1 MISVPLD
8 SETET
13 RLNLEFVPEIK
24 DLDFRDVIKVTINH
38 KNINLSVGETNILE
52 FVVDSERL
60 IDELFKHKLEAEP
73 EFLKKSLSYSF
84 QLERDKVY
92 SEQIEIGDSNLED
105 LTRFL
110 FLSRETNLFF
120 YNLGSKKYLEVS
132 PTYPWNYFPEDN
144 KREGFITFSNWILN
158 FKPYFNIEISE
169 EVLLTWK
176 KLCQDLRLQVSYLGS
191 AR

>member
-8 SETET
+8 SET

-38 KNINLSVGETNILE
+38 KNMNLFVGETNILE

-120 YNLGSKKYLEVS
+120 YLV
-132 PTYPWNYFPEDN
+132 
-144 KREGFITFSNWILN
+144 
-158 FKPYFNIEISE
+158 
-169 EVLLTWK
+169 
-176 KLCQDLRLQVSYLGS
+176 
-191 AR
+191 